1 MLPTLYFFICP
12 HIGLLSLVPVRSWSG
27 EGSAGEGRGMIFHY
41 WWERGDHCLKKDPTS
56 WVSWCLHASML
67 EPGPAGV
74 KGRFNG
80 AFRLCLASLGTE
92 RVFAT
97 SPCKTRTTIEEIL
110 LNLIMTGKE
119 ETKRTVL
126 VGSRKRAD
134 HLNCKSIVLIFFI
147 YKFFFVFSF
156 LFFLVCMQ
164 RLYKQTYPEC
174 CYKQAQM
181 SM

>member
-119 ETKRTVL
+119 TKRTVL
-126 VGSRKRAD
+126 VDSRKRED
-134 HLNCKSIVLIFFI
+134 HLNCKSIVLIFF
-147 YKFFFVFSF
+147 YLQKKFSF
-156 LFFLVCMQ
+156 LFLIFFSLCATFV
-164 RLYKQTYPEC
+164 
-174 CYKQAQM
+174 
-181 SM
+181 